1 MFKMPSDL
9 EQLREKTDKERQKI
23 EDNKNKRQLVLDQ
36 VKKQAELALEKVQRN
51 KQKYQ
56 DQLDEY
62 DQLQQDNPTAQL
74 NQGGIDIDNPEDKKL
89 LTILKHFGGTEILKV
104 VKETDALQTEFEEL
118 KIQIKSREAE
128 LKRMKKN
135 AKEAKDAVEN
145 DIIPLEKLLTRLVEK
160 EDELRQQVVD
170 TNRGEVLRVFLQ
182 NQQSKLEQERDL
194 KQIVQA
200 KEEEL
205 ATVRADLCKVE
216 NMDKMKD
223 AQRERAQIY
232 IEWKTNLKRK
242 HELLRSFRETQY
254 RMLMAIKA
262 RRDTQYVVAELEKKA
277 ELEEGRRKADEY
289 KTQIEAAEQRIK
301 LLELGMVK
309 AGTAMRD
316 FRREFEQMRVAIML
330 DKTIKSTQMASLS
343 EHKKRLNRAEA
354 LFQKLIKDERTR
366 IQNEEKETWEPR
378 LRAAQERMVQ
388 QLADQKAQ
396 SETKMKQ
403 VAAALGKRYEEGF
416 APLLREATAKYNE
429 EKQASMRLRKEIE
442 NKEQL
447 LKNAEEELRR
457 LEKEVLV
464 PESEEPSTAHS
475 EEMDR
480 LNMELRSLWVELK
493 SDPDE
498 VATFL
503 SELDALAPYSD
514 PVLRL
519 YEEEEK
525 AISNRS

>member
-1 MFKMPSDL
+1 MAQEERKISDNYAKREL
-9 EQLREKTDKERQKI
+9 VLQQVRTQAESALKVAQLKKKTY
-23 EDNKNKRQLVLDQ
+23 EDN
-36 VKKQAELALEKVQRN
+36 
-51 KQKYQ
+51 
-56 DQLDEY
+56 LDEFAR
-62 DQLQQDNPTAQL
+62 LESNNPTQL
-74 NQGGIDIDNPEDKKL
+74 NKGGIDIDNPEDKKL

-104 VKETDALQTEFEEL
+104 VKETDALQTEFEAL
-118 KIQIKSREAE
+118 KVQIKSREAE

-194 KQIVQA
+194 KQVVQA

-205 ATVRADLCKVE
+205 AKVRADLCRVE
-216 NMDKMKD
+216 GMDQMT
-223 AQRERAQIY
+223 AEQRERAQIY
-232 IEWKTNLKRK
+232 IEWKTNLRRK

-277 ELEEGRRKADEY
+277 ELEEGRRKAEEY
-289 KTQIEAAEQRIK
+289 KSQIEAAEQRIK

-330 DKTIKSTQMASLS
+330 DKTIKSTQMASLG
-343 EHKKRLNRAEA
+343 EHKKRLKRAEE
-354 LFQKLIKDERTR
+354 LFQTLINAERKR
-366 IQNEEKETWEPR
+366 IQDEETEKWQPR
-378 LRAAQERMVQ
+378 LDAAISRMNK
-388 QLADQKAQ
+388 QLEEQKTA
-396 SETKMKQ
+396 SDKKMAQ

-416 APLLREATAKYNE
+416 APLLREATAKYTSE
-429 EKQASMRLRKEIE
+429 AQASERLRKEIQ

-447 LKNAEEELRR
+447 LRNAEEELRR

-464 PESEEPSTAHS
+464 PEAEGPSSEHS
-475 EEMDR
+475 EEMDK

-525 AISNRS
+525 AISMNQARK